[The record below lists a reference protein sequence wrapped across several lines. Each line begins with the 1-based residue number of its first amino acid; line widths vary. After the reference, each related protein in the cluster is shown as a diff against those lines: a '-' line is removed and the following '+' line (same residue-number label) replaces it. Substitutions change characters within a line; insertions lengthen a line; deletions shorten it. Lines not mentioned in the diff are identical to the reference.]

1 MVICIKMALIFCS
14 RSKFASYSVHPGFD
28 PNLCFGDITLTFS
41 HSPHN
46 LSDKERKQ
54 MTRKLPEPVAASVK
68 KEEITPAA
76 KTCVTVETS
85 VKM

>member
-1 MVICIKMALIFCS
+1 
-14 RSKFASYSVHPGFD
+14 
-28 PNLCFGDITLTFS
+28 
-41 HSPHN
+41 
-46 LSDKERKQ
+46 

-68 KEEITPAA
+68 KEETTPAA